1 MFGKETEVRQG
12 RFPGSGGRLGFGYQV
27 PGEAD
32 RPKFG
37 RLLQK

>member
-12 RFPGSGGRLGFGYQV
+12 RFPGSGGRLGSSYLI

-32 RPKFG
+32 RTKLG
-37 RLLQK
+37 RLL